1 MFKKNSYVLGKT
13 YIFVAD
19 NGVTQATNLCQ

>member
-1 MFKKNSYVLGKT
+1 MFKKNSHVLGKT